1 MPQGRVRSQKAA
13 KPWKTKTPATGGRRV
28 VPFSSRYGNLG
39 LNDHRDRV
47 GVAVMMEMV
56 QL

>member
-1 MPQGRVRSQKAA
+1 VPQGRVRSQKAA